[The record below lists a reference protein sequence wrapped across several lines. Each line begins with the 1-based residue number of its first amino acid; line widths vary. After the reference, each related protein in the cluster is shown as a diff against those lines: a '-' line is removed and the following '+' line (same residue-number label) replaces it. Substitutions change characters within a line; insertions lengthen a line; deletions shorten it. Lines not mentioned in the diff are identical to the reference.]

1 MSELEWYR
9 AQVWTIVSLLSRHP
23 VGVPGRISLQA
34 ELEEMLD
41 DIARLEARE
50 ARWLEMGGV

>member
-1 MSELEWYR
+1 
-9 AQVWTIVSLLSRHP
+9 

-34 ELEEMLD
+34 ELEDMLD

>member
-1 MSELEWYR
+1 MNELDWYR
-9 AQVWTIVSLLSRHP
+9 AQVWAIVALLSRYP
-23 VGVPGRISLQA
+23 VGLPGRISLQA
-34 ELEEMLD
+34 ELDDTLD